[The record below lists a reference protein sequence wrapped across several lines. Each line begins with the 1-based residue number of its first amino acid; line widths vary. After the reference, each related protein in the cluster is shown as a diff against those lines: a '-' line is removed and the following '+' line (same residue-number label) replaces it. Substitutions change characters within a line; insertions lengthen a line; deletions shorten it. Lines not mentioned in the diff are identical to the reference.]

1 MVLRFLHSAD
11 RLWNIDD
18 IQYIKLP
25 EAIGAQD
32 VRSIL
37 PVGEQLWVGAG
48 HWITVLD
55 KGMLSAK
62 VCHARVQMQQIQDR
76 CV

>member
-1 MVLRFLHSAD
+1 MVLCFLHSAD
-11 RLWNIDD
+11 RLWNINS
-18 IQYIKLP
+18 IQYVKLP

-48 HWITVLD
+48 HCIIVLE
-55 KGMLSAK
+55 KGMLSGK
-62 VCHARVQMQQIQDR
+62 VCRARVH
-76 CV
+76 V